1 MKRRK
6 NRLNILV
13 KKIEGINKVIVNN
26 KKYLE
31 VRKYIDKK
39 IKTEHGVYALYNKA
53 GKLYYVGRASDIISR
68 VRQHTKNRHSR
79 QWSYF
84 SIYFTKKKQD
94 AHDVEAI
101 ILSVLPTVKGNKQN
115 RSKLGE
121 DKDLKKQIKKIKRYI
136 DYERIK
142 NIKRNP
148 TFLNIGETKKED
160 KEKPKG
166 RKNKERPNL
175 KNYFKK
181 LRPLKKEYRG
191 RVYKAKLLKSGK
203 IKYKGKSYD
212 NPSAA
217 AWAAIKRRSPS
228 SRPNGWSFWSV
239 KNYKNKWIKL
249 SKLN

>member
-1 MKRRK
+1 MRKRK
-6 NRLNILV
+6 HRLNILV
-13 KKIEGINKVIVNN
+13 KKIEGINKIVVNN

-31 VRKYIDKK
+31 VRKYIEKK
-39 IKTEHGVYALYNKA
+39 IKTEHGVYALYNKE
-53 GKLYYVGRASDIISR
+53 GKLYYVGRAVDIISR
-68 VRQHTKNRHSR
+68 VKQHTKNRHSR
-79 QWSYF
+79 QWFYF

-101 ILSVLPTVKGNKQN
+101 ILSVLPQVKGNKQN

-121 DKDLKKQIKKIKRYI
+121 DKELKKQIKKIKKEV
-136 DYERIK
+136 DQERIK
-142 NIKRNP
+142 KIRRSS
-148 TFLNIGETKKED
+148 TFLKIGPDKK
-160 KEKPKG
+160 KKQK
-166 RKNKERPNL
+166 RKRRKKNRLNL
-175 KNYFKK
+175 KDRFERV
-181 LRPLKKEYRG
+181 RPLEGKYKDKI
-191 RVYKAKLLKSGK
+191 YKARLLKSGK
-203 IKYKGKSYD
+203 IKYKGKPYD